1 MTLLRFDPA
10 RSFETIARKMSD
22 FTSEVEKGISFEFGS
37 FSPRIDITENDKSLF
52 VIAEIPGVKKQDV
65 HLTVND
71 ENILIIKGTNKA
83 YDKNIEKK
91 FVKVER
97 GFGDFSRSFML
108 PDNIDKES
116 ISAKFENGVLTV
128 TLAKKEPEAPKEIKI
143 DIN

>member
-37 FSPRIDITENDKSLF
+37 FSPRIDISENDKTLN
-52 VIAEIPGVKKQDV
+52 VIAEIPGVNKEDV
-65 HLTVND
+65 QLTVND
-71 ENILIIKGTNKA
+71 ENILIIKGTKKA
-83 YDKNIEKK
+83 YEKDSEKK

-108 PDNIDKES
+108 PDNINKDS

-128 TLAKKEPEAPKEIKI
+128 KLDKKEPEAPKEIKI
-143 DIN
+143 EIS